1 MKQVVASLIVRGDK
15 VLICQRTKHQPLPL
29 KWEFP
34 GGKIEPDEQP
44 TAALYR
50 ELEEELGILAEIGS
64 KIATICH
71 NYGNGAAVELHFYLV
86 EKFEGAI
93 ENRIF
98 RDVRWVSRA
107 ELPIY
112 DFLEADIALVR
123 DIASGKITLADSQ
136 TNKPLLGQ

>member
-1 MKQVVASLIVRGDK
+1 MKQVVAGLIVRGDK

-64 KIATICH
+64 KIATICY